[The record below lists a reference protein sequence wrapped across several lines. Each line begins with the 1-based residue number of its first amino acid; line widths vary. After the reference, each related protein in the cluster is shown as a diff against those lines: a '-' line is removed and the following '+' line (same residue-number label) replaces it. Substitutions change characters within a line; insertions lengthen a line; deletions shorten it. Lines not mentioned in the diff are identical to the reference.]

1 MDCRAP
7 LGPARYVW
15 SLLIMPVYQYQGYRN
30 DGGTTTGII
39 DAENPKVARLKL
51 RKEGVYPTDVVEQ
64 GQPPAHSQEQS
75 RSRAERS
82 IGGSAT
88 LASTDL
94 ALLTRQ
100 FATLLVAGLPLVE
113 ALGVLVDQAE
123 KKPIKALLADIR
135 EQVRG
140 GKALSTVLETYE
152 KDFSPIYVH
161 MVRAGETSGAL
172 DQILFRLTE
181 FLEKQLALRNK
192 VTNAMLYPL
201 IMLVIGS
208 GILFFLITFVV
219 PKITMVFAQQK
230 QALPWPTVAL
240 MSISQF
246 FADYWMV
253 LVGILLGGLYMARRF
268 IRTGAGRMMADRAIL
283 RLPLIGDVARM
294 VSISR
299 LTSTLATMLTSG
311 VQLLDAMDVSKRVM
325 NNRVLEETVEAA
337 RQNIRE
343 GETIADPLKRSGEF
357 PALVTHMIAVGEKSG
372 EMEEMLRRVSQI
384 YDGEVERVIARLT
397 SLMEPV
403 MILAMGA
410 VVLFIVVAIL
420 LPIFEMGQ
428 MVR

>member
-1 MDCRAP
+1 
-7 LGPARYVW
+7 
-15 SLLIMPVYQYQGYRN
+15 MPVYQYQGYRT
-30 DGGTTTGII
+30 DGGAATGII
-39 DAENPKVARLKL
+39 DAENVKVARLKL

-64 GQPPAHSQEQS
+64 GQTATRSPERGLSRVGGSIS
-75 RSRAERS
+75 RSS
-82 IGGSAT
+82 TLSA
-88 LASTDL
+88 TDL
-94 ALLTRQ
+94 ALMTRQ

-135 EQVRG
+135 EQIRG
-140 GKALSTVLETYE
+140 GKSLSAVLETYD

-161 MVRAGETSGAL
+161 MVRAGEASGAL
-172 DQILFRLTE
+172 DHILFRLAE
-181 FLEKQLALRNK
+181 FLEKQLALKSK
-192 VTNAMLYPL
+192 VTNATIYPVLML
-201 IMLVIGS
+201 IV
-208 GILFFLITFVV
+208 GITVLFFLVTFVV
-219 PKITMVFAQQK
+219 PKITAVFVSMK

-240 MSISQF
+240 MSISRF
-246 FADYWMV
+246 FADYWP
-253 LVGILLGGLYMARRF
+253 LLGTVVIGSLLTIRRF
-268 IRTGAGRMMADRAIL
+268 IRTERGRMVADRLIL

-299 LTSTLATMLTSG
+299 LSSTLSTMLASG
-311 VQLLDAMDVSKRVM
+311 VQLLDALDVSKRVM
-325 NNRVLEETVEAA
+325 NNRILEDTIEIA

-384 YDGEVERVIARLT
+384 YDGEVERVITRLT
-397 SLMEPV
+397 SLMEPI
-403 MILAMGA
+403 MILAMG
-410 VVLFIVVAIL
+410 VIVFFIVVAIL

>member
-1 MDCRAP
+1 
-7 LGPARYVW
+7 
-15 SLLIMPVYQYQGYRN
+15 MPVYQYQGYRS
-30 DGGTTTGII
+30 DGGAATGII
-39 DAENPKVARLKL
+39 DAENVKVARLKL

-64 GQPPAHSQEQS
+64 GQAPS
-75 RSRAERS
+75 RSRDKTHSRTERS
-82 IGGSAT
+82 LGRSAT
-88 LASTDL
+88 LTANDL
-94 ALLTRQ
+94 ALMTRQ
-100 FATLLVAGLPLVE
+100 FATLLVAGLPLIE

-123 KKPIKALLADIR
+123 KKSIKALLADLR
-135 EQVRG
+135 EQIRG
-140 GKALSTVLETYE
+140 GKALSAVLETYE

-161 MVRAGETSGAL
+161 MVRAGEASGAL
-172 DQILFRLTE
+172 DQILFRLAE
-181 FLEKQLALRNK
+181 FLEKQLALKNK
-192 VTNAMLYPL
+192 VTNAMLYPI

-208 GILFFLITFVV
+208 VILFFLITFVV
-219 PKITMVFAQQK
+219 PKITLVFAQQK

-240 MSISQF
+240 MSVSQF

-253 LVGILLGGLYMARRF
+253 LVGLILGSLYATRRF
-268 IRTGAGRMMADRAIL
+268 VRTGAGRMMADRLIL
-283 RLPLIGDVARM
+283 KLPLLGDVARM

-299 LTSTLATMLTSG
+299 LTSTLSTMLASG

-325 NNRVLEETVEAA
+325 NNGVLEETVETA

-384 YDGEVERVIARLT
+384 YDGEVERVIGRLT
-397 SLMEPV
+397 SLMEPI

-428 MVR
+428 MVH

>member
-1 MDCRAP
+1 
-7 LGPARYVW
+7 
-15 SLLIMPVYQYQGYRN
+15 MPVYQYQGYRS
-30 DGGTTTGII
+30 DGGTATGII
-39 DAENPKVARLKL
+39 DAENVKVARLKL

-64 GQPPAHSQEQS
+64 GQAPSRSQETT

-82 IGGSAT
+82 IGRSAT
-88 LASTDL
+88 LTSTDL
-94 ALLTRQ
+94 ALMTRQ

-135 EQVRG
+135 EQIRG
-140 GKALSTVLETYE
+140 GKALSAVLETYE

-161 MVRAGETSGAL
+161 MVRAGEASGAL

-181 FLEKQLALRNK
+181 FLEKQLALRNR
-192 VTNAMLYPL
+192 VTNAMLYPI
-201 IMLVIGS
+201 IMLAIGS
-208 GILFFLITFVV
+208 AILFFLITFVV
-219 PKITMVFAQQK
+219 PKITLVFAQQK

-253 LVGILLGGLYMARRF
+253 LAGLVLGSLYVIRRF
-268 IRTGAGRMMADRAIL
+268 IRTGAGRMMADRMIL
-283 RLPLIGDVARM
+283 KLPLIGDVARM

-299 LTSTLATMLTSG
+299 LTSTLATMLASG

-325 NNRVLEETVEAA
+325 NNQVLEETVEAA

-397 SLMEPV
+397 SLMEPI
-403 MILAMGA
+403 MILAMGTI
-410 VVLFIVVAIL
+410 VLFIVVAIL

-428 MVR
+428 MIR

>member
-1 MDCRAP
+1 
-7 LGPARYVW
+7 
-15 SLLIMPVYQYQGYRN
+15 MPVYQYHGYRN
-30 DGGTTTGII
+30 DGGAATGII
-39 DAENPKVARLKL
+39 DAENVKVARLKL

-64 GQPPAHSQEQS
+64 GHAPSRSQEKTHS
-75 RSRAERS
+75 RTERS
-82 IGGSAT
+82 IGRSTT
-88 LASTDL
+88 LTSTDL

-123 KKPIKALLADIR
+123 KKSIKALLADIR
-135 EQVRG
+135 EQIRG
-140 GKALSTVLETYE
+140 GKALSVVLETYE

-161 MVRAGETSGAL
+161 MVRAGEASGAL
-172 DQILFRLTE
+172 DQILFRLAE
-181 FLEKQLALRNK
+181 FLEKQLALKNK
-192 VTNAMLYPL
+192 VTNAMLYPI

-208 GILFFLITFVV
+208 VILFFLITFVV
-219 PKITMVFAQQK
+219 PKITLVFAQQK

-240 MSISQF
+240 MSVSQF

-253 LVGILLGGLYMARRF
+253 LVGLVLGGLYTTRRF
-268 IRTGAGRMMADRAIL
+268 IRTGAGRMMADRLIL
-283 RLPLIGDVARM
+283 KSPLIGDVARM

-299 LTSTLATMLTSG
+299 LTSTLSTMLASG

-325 NNRVLEETVEAA
+325 NNRVLEETVETA

-357 PALVTHMIAVGEKSG
+357 PALVTHMIAVGERSG

-397 SLMEPV
+397 SLMEPI

-410 VVLFIVVAIL
+410 IVLFIVVAIL

>member
-1 MDCRAP
+1 
-7 LGPARYVW
+7 
-15 SLLIMPVYQYQGYRN
+15 
-30 DGGTTTGII
+30 
-39 DAENPKVARLKL
+39 
-51 RKEGVYPTDVVEQ
+51 
-64 GQPPAHSQEQS
+64 
-75 RSRAERS
+75 
-82 IGGSAT
+82 
-88 LASTDL
+88 
-94 ALLTRQ
+94 
-100 FATLLVAGLPLVE
+100 LVE

-135 EQVRG
+135 EQIRG
-140 GKALSTVLETYE
+140 GKALSAVLETYE

-161 MVRAGETSGAL
+161 MVRAGEASGAL
-172 DQILFRLTE
+172 DQILFRLAE

-192 VTNAMLYPL
+192 VTNAMLYPI
-201 IMLVIGS
+201 IMLAIGS
-208 GILFFLITFVV
+208 VILFFLITFVV
-219 PKITMVFAQQK
+219 PNITLVFAQQK

-240 MSISQF
+240 MSVSQF

-253 LVGILLGGLYMARRF
+253 LAGLILGGLYAMRRF
-268 IRTGAGRMMADRAIL
+268 IRTGAGRMMADRLIL
-283 RLPLIGDVARM
+283 KSPLIGDVARM

-299 LTSTLATMLTSG
+299 LTSTLATMLASG

-325 NNRVLEETVEAA
+325 NNRVLEETVETA

-397 SLMEPV
+397 SLMEPI
-403 MILAMGA
+403 MILVMGA
-410 VVLFIVVAIL
+410 IVLFIVVAIL